1 MTRYFIS
8 PVSQL
13 IARPASLAVLF
24 AVSIACSSS
33 TTTNVTTAE
42 ETGGNTSIE
51 TTAGN
56 SSTGGSGNIGSTG
69 GNGAGTTGG
78 NTSTSCVPDESCTDI
93 ANAANSNTNVSG
105 ALACSNSC
113 GDTCAQCPTG
123 SSCGS
128 APTGNI
134 GNQQGI
140 TWGGYGLTAA
150 PNICGSRC
158 VRAHS
163 NSQAIYD
170 VYNVCGSTYV
180 WICPTT
186 AAPIGKSCQQTE
198 NTLGSGITTW
208 CCS

>member
-8 PVSQL
+8 PV
-13 IARPASLAVLF
+13 LF
-24 AVSIACSSS
+24 AVSMTIACSSS
-33 TTTNVTTAE
+33 TTTNVTAE

-51 TTAGN
+51 TTAG
-56 SSTGGSGNIGSTG
+56 SSGCASTSTGGSGNIGSTG
-69 GNGAGTTGG
+69 CAITGGNGAGTTSG
-78 NTSTSCVPDESCTDI
+78 NTSTSCVPDKSCADI
-93 ANAANSNTNVSG
+93 ANAANSDTNVSG
-105 ALACSNSC
+105 ALACSDSC

-140 TWGGYGLTAA
+140 TWVGYGLTAA

-158 VRAHS
+158 VRSHS

-180 WICPTT
+180 WICPTI